1 MSQTEGAVMSN
12 FRELKVWQ
20 KSMELSVA
28 VYRATESLPDREKY
42 GLTSQMRR
50 AAVSIASNIAE
61 GAGRGSNPDFR
72 RFLDIAKGSAFELET
87 QLLISKKLSFINKET
102 ANKLQHEIVEIQ
114 KMISGLH
121 RTL

>member
-1 MSQTEGAVMSN
+1 MSN

-50 AAVSIASNIAE
+50 SAVSIASNIAE